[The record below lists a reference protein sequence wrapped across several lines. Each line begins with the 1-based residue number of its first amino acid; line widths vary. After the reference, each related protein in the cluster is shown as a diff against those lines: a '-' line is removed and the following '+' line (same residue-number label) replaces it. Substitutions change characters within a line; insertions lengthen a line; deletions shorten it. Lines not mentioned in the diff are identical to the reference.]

1 MTRVKINI
9 SLLSIRRCRCY
20 DRGMRAH
27 QNPLFR
33 KVIAPWYDSEL
44 ACILV
49 IIFMVPVLCFACLGM
64 AVALDMPAYQGYLG
78 VPLLLILMS
87 LYVLLST
94 AIRLFMR
101 KRGSSAKFD

>member
-1 MTRVKINI
+1 
-9 SLLSIRRCRCY
+9 
-20 DRGMRAH
+20 MRAH

-33 KVIAPWYDSEL
+33 KVIAPWYDSEF

-49 IIFMVPVLCFACLGM
+49 IVFMVPVLCFGCLGM
-64 AVALDMPAYQGYLG
+64 AVALDIPAYQGYVG
-78 VPLLLILMS
+78 VPLLLIFTS

-101 KRGSSAKFD
+101 KRGGYSTFD